1 MFSYFTILLYV
12 LLFLFN
18 TNINLHNI
26 YTIFSDRFC
35 YISIISLY
43 FYMFNVCWDEPYP
56 RWEARRWYF
65 WTNEMVPPVDSLS
78 WCVYNSNF
86 TMVFVG
92 DISIVNGFY
101 KPITFGGGTTLYN
114 YTINHNELG
123 VICAI
128 TYYNIDF
135 ASVFVNVLWYVSF

>member
-1 MFSYFTILLYV
+1 
-12 LLFLFN
+12 
-18 TNINLHNI
+18 
-26 YTIFSDRFC
+26 
-35 YISIISLY
+35 
-43 FYMFNVCWDEPYP
+43 
-56 RWEARRWYF
+56 
-65 WTNEMVPPVDSLS
+65 
-78 WCVYNSNF
+78 
-86 TMVFVG
+86 MVFVG

-135 ASVFVNVLWYVSF
+135 ASVFVNVL